1 MVSRI
6 RGLLAQYLGIEVEQ
20 AEEHITIRQSKYA
33 RGILETFGYDRAQP
47 EETNARLAPLD
58 EKEESDTEFPYRQAI
73 GMLMYLAMG
82 TRPDL
87 AFVVGQLSRFV
98 SKPSAKHVGTL
109 KRVLRYLAGTVNYG
123 IMYDRAKERPSSIVM
138 EGYCDSDW
146 ANDPYIRK
154 KAEYVAVCE
163 AATEAVAE
171 SNFLQEL
178 IPRMK
183 VKPRI
188 GIDNQ
193 AALVMATNP
202 SYSRRTRHI
211 ELRWRYVREQ
221 VDKGVIKLYKVP
233 PLTRL
238 RSHWT

>member
-1 MVSRI
+1 M
-6 RGLLAQYLGIEVEQ
+6 EQ

-73 GMLMYLAMG
+73 GVLMYLAMG

-154 KAEYVAVCE
+154 STTGLSSYWQAVPYRGCQD

-211 ELRWRYVREQ
+211 ELRWHYVREQ